1 MDKWEKMSENKDL
14 KEFLQDLNKNKRK
27 NKKVSFGGE
36 FGWIRVIAN
45 RFEIREGRVYLFK
58 RKELLGYLALDK
70 ISEVAVY
77 EKEEQK
83 RAV

>member
-1 MDKWEKMSENKDL
+1 MKMSKNEDL
-14 KEFLQDLNKNKRK
+14 KEFLQDLNRNKRY
-27 NKKVSFGGE
+27 KKVAFGGE

-45 RFEIREGRVYLFK
+45 RFEVKKDRVYLHK
-58 RKELLGYLALDK
+58 GKELLGYFVLDK

-77 EKEEQK
+77 ENKKQK

>member
-1 MDKWEKMSENKDL
+1 MSKNDDLKQFLNKLNENKRY
-14 KEFLQDLNKNKRK
+14 KR
-27 NKKVSFGGE
+27 VSFGGQ
-36 FGWIRVIAN
+36 FGWIRLVIN
-45 RFEIREGRVYLFK
+45 RVEIREGRVYLYK

-77 EKEEQK
+77 ENKKQK